1 LHVEDV
7 ENLHTYIKAGDFSL
21 GECLPQAGKKGD
33 PGPGRL
39 FAFADLLRLFLQEKK
54 IDRVPPNDFDRKC
67 REVLDRLSLRF
78 FNKEFGPIEPV

>member
-21 GECLPQAGKKGD
+21 GECLLQAGKKGD